1 MRLQRKEIAMQNEI
15 RTILCE
21 FKDELKSDIVDE
33 MKNVINTEFKD
44 ELKADI
50 IGEMRTIINT
60 EFKEELK
67 VELKEDI
74 TEELRR
80 EIRGTEHRLGLRMD
94 GIDDRLDGIDDRLD
108 GVDER
113 FNEVDKEFVGINKRL
128 GNIENDVT
136 SIKLTLENE
145 IKPNICKIADGYAML
160 EARLDREAEE
170 EREYRR
176 RVDYRLAALVNQN

>member
-1 MRLQRKEIAMQNEI
+1 MQNE
-15 RTILCE
+15 
-21 FKDELKSDIVDE
+21 
-33 MKNVINTEFKD
+33 
-44 ELKADI
+44 
-50 IGEMRTIINT
+50 MRTLLW

-67 VELKEDI
+67 AELKEDI

-94 GIDDRLDGIDDRLD
+94 GIDNRLDGVDDRLDGIDDRLSN
-108 GVDER
+108 VE
-113 FNEVDKEFVGINKRL
+113 K
-128 GNIENDVT
+128 DVT
-136 SIKLTLENE
+136 NIKLVIENE
-145 IKPNICKIADGYAML
+145 IQPSICKIADGYAML

>member
-33 MKNVINTEFKD
+33 MKNVIT
-44 ELKADI
+44 
-50 IGEMRTIINT
+50 T

-80 EIRGTEHRLGLRMD
+80 EIRGTEHRLGLRM
-94 GIDDRLDGIDDRLD
+94 DGIDDRLD

>member
-1 MRLQRKEIAMQNEI
+1 
-15 RTILCE
+15 
-21 FKDELKSDIVDE
+21 
-33 MKNVINTEFKD
+33 MKNVINTDFKD

-80 EIRGTEHRLGLRMD
+80 EIRGTEHRLGLRM
-94 GIDDRLDGIDDRLD
+94 DGIDDRLD

>member
-1 MRLQRKEIAMQNEI
+1 MQNEM
-15 RTILCE
+15 RNLLWE
-21 FKDELKSDIVDE
+21 FKDELKADIVGE
-33 MKNVINTEFKD
+33 MRTVMNTEFKD

-50 IGEMRTIINT
+50 VDEVRNIIST
-60 EFKEELK
+60 EFKEGLK
-67 VELKEDI
+67 AELKEDI

-94 GIDDRLDGIDDRLD
+94 GIDDRLDGIDDR
-108 GVDER
+108 

-128 GNIENDVT
+128 CNMENDVT